1 MDKIMKRII
10 KNKLKK
16 DYLTKEEIDAI
27 IIAAMNSFREE
38 SLIEGLSFNYLSM
51 EHSFINSLGI
61 LCIENFDDESRDAIY
76 NEGLIDEFIDSIKN
90 ARYTYNLLNKIADKA
105 INSLEGVMSKLTNFT
120 DENYNMEDLQKAIP
134 EINEV
139 FQKYDNII
147 NPNIEET
154 K

>member
-1 MDKIMKRII
+1 MDKS
-10 KNKLKK
+10 KLKK

-38 SLIEGLSFNYLSM
+38 SLIEGLSFNYLAM

-61 LCIENFDDESRDAIY
+61 LCIENFDDASRDAIY
-76 NEGLIDEFIDSIKN
+76 NEGLIDEFIDSVKN

>member
-1 MDKIMKRII
+1 MDKS
-10 KNKLKK
+10 KLKK

-38 SLIEGLSFNYLSM
+38 SLIEGLSFNYLAM

-61 LCIENFDDESRDAIY
+61 LCIENFDDKSRDAIY

-105 INSLEGVMSKLTNFT
+105 INSLEGVMGKLTNFT

-139 FQKYDNII
+139 FQKYDSII